1 MSDAGRSSPLELG
14 HNNPPE
20 VIELASGVVRE
31 ISSWMADNPVIQSEE
46 AVREMKPYIDRAKA
60 CIKDLEA
67 ERDTKVRPLNDKVA
81 HINGSYRG
89 PRRML
94 DDLLDEMLARGEV
107 FIKAE
112 KARRQAILQAAQD
125 RADEAMRL
133 AEEAERIERERL
145 DDAAKGEI
153 GIDVAE
159 ITAKAD
165 EAFED
170 YEKAER
176 EAKRAVVES
185 NVKIRG
191 GFDRAIGLRKTETLH
206 VSEPFVAV
214 MMMGITPDIKDA
226 ILKSA
231 RAWRKVHGK
240 LPDGITST
248 VEEHL

>member
-1 MSDAGRSSPLELG
+1 MPDAGRNYPLELG

-67 ERDTKVRPLNDKVA
+67 ERDTKVRPLNDRVA
-81 HINGSYRG
+81 TINGDYRG

-94 DDLLDEMLARGEV
+94 GDLLDEMLDRGEV

-112 KARRQAILQAAQD
+112 KARKEQIALEAAMEANAARQ
-125 RADEAMRL
+125 RAL
-133 AEEAERIERERL
+133 EAERIERERL
-145 DDAAKGEI
+145 NDAAKGEV

-170 YEKAER
+170 FQKAER